1 MKQIAILSVDHT
13 KARFYILKD
22 AERPA
27 EQWSPVL
34 CPIDEF
40 INVHWLE
47 QEKESL
53 SGGARMKFH
62 VGLAGNTNT
71 VHGFDDHLDAHQVE
85 IDKRFSREI
94 NTRLRLLL
102 QESAAGK
109 LIIAAE
115 SKILGRLREQMGDE
129 YSSKIQVDEVTLNL
143 CHMRPVEIHERLAQL
158 SLIPKRT
165 APENQLINPFG
176 RAGQWRR
183 KKSQQRQQRE
193 KSVQSP

>member
-53 SGGARMKFH
+53 SGGTRMSYR
-62 VGLAGNTNT
+62 VGLAGNSNT
-71 VHGFDDHLDAHQVE
+71 VHGFDDHLDSHQIE

-94 NTRLRLLL
+94 NTRLRLLM
-102 QESAAGK
+102 QESAPEK

-115 SKILGRLREQMGDE
+115 SKILGRLREQMGGE
-129 YSSKIQVDEVTLNL
+129 YSSKIQVEEVALNL
-143 CHMRPVEIHERLAQL
+143 CNLRPVEIHERLSQL

-165 APENQLINPFG
+165 APENQLINPFA

-183 KKSQQRQQRE
+183 RKSSNRQQKE
-193 KSVQSP
+193 KNIPSP